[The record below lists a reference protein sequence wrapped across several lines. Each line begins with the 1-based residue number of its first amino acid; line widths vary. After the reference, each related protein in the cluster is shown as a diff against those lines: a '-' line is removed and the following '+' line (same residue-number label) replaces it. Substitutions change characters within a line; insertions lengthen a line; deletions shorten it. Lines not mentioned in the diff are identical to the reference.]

1 MEKILA
7 ERIALFR
14 FGVIAPLVDRHLSRG
29 ERERILNE
37 IAAGTWQIPG
47 SQRTSIGRST
57 VVKWLACYQRSG
69 GDIES
74 LKPRRRSDR
83 GSTRSI
89 DEETAAALIVL
100 KQQMPEC
107 SLDVLMRIA
116 RQRKIIPAG
125 FNASRQSVYRLFA
138 KHGLNDTHPRPVD
151 RRKFEAELPND
162 LWQSDWLHGPKII
175 VDGVMRKSYLFAIL
189 DDHSRLIVHAQFYL
203 SESIDSFRDCLLQAL
218 QRRGLPRRLY
228 TDNGSAFRSH
238 LLRYACARLGIALLH
253 SRPGIPEGRGK
264 IERFFRT
271 VRSQLLPL
279 LDETAGLQQM
289 NAGLHDWLE
298 HEYHARAHS
307 STKMSPLK
315 RYLEHLHA
323 LRPAPTNLRDYFRTP
338 VTRKVDKDRAVS
350 LDGRLFEAP
359 VGLIGRSVT
368 LLYHKSDPL
377 RVEVM
382 LGEHSYGFLTPLD
395 PLVNSRVRRTTRQD
409 VEIEPQI
416 KPADGK
422 QQPYRGGRLF
432 GGNQ

>member
-1 MEKILA
+1 MEKELA

-69 GDIES
+69 GDVES
-74 LKPRRRSDR
+74 LKPRTRSDR
-83 GSTRSI
+83 GRTRSI
-89 DEETAAALIVL
+89 DEETAAALMAL

-107 SLDVLMRIA
+107 SLDALMRIA
-116 RQRKIIPAG
+116 RQRKIIHAR
-125 FNASRQSVYRLFA
+125 FSASRQSIYRLFA
-138 KHGLNDTHPRPVD
+138 NHGLNDTHPRPVD

-175 VDGVMRKSYLFAIL
+175 VDGVMRKTYLFAIL

-203 SESIDSFRDCLLQAL
+203 SESIDSFRDCLMQAL
-218 QRRGLPRRLY
+218 QKRGLPRRLY

-279 LDETAGLQQM
+279 LGETVYLQQM
-289 NAGLHDWLE
+289 NAGLYHWLE
-298 HEYHARAHS
+298 HDYHARPHS
-307 STKMSPLK
+307 STKMSPLE

-323 LRPAPTNLRDYFRTP
+323 LRPAPANLLDYFRNP

-368 LLYHKSDPL
+368 LLYHKDDPL

-382 LGEHSYGFLTPLD
+382 LGEQSYGFLAPLD
-395 PLVNSRVRRTTRQD
+395 PLVNSRVRRTTSQD
-409 VEIEPQI
+409 VEIDPQA
-416 KPADGK
+416 KPDEGR
-422 QQPYRGGRLF
+422 QQYRGGSLF
-432 GGNQ
+432 GANQ